1 MQITTDV
8 SLRGPVWA
16 EMLDLLVTDIFARY
30 WDLYALSVSIG
41 MMYDGQIENEAM
53 TPSGYKENPR
63 LIPRNVLIQNK
74 NKSLL
79 EFMLQAAMI
88 TTKHVEF
95 TEQERLEIAFGT
107 KTTDDFNPMHF
118 LTKYANYGIL
128 KIKDAI
134 GDADG
139 LELMQKLMAFLDDI
153 YKTGYDPTADIKL
166 ELDQQ

>member
-8 SLRGPVWA
+8 ALKGPVWA
-16 EMLDLLVTDIFARY
+16 EMLDLLVTDFFPRY

-41 MMYDGQIENEAM
+41 MMYDGQIDTDDM
-53 TPSGYKENPR
+53 VPDGYKENPR

-74 NKSLL
+74 NKSILD
-79 EFMLQAAMI
+79 FMLQAAMV

-95 TEQERLEIAFGT
+95 SEQERLEIAFGS
-107 KTTDDFNPMHF
+107 KSMDNFNPMHF

-134 GDADG
+134 GDSSDV
-139 LELMQKLMAFLDDI
+139 ELMQEFRDFLDDI
-153 YKTGYDPTADIKL
+153 YETGYDPTADIEL
-166 ELDQQ
+166 ELDEE

>member
-30 WDLYALSVSIG
+30 WDLYALSISIG
-41 MMYDGQIENEAM
+41 MV
-53 TPSGYKENPR
+53 PSGYKENPR

-88 TTKHVEF
+88 TTKHVDF
-95 TEQERLEIAFGT
+95 SEQERLEIAFSS
-107 KTTDDFNPMHF
+107 KAVEDFNPMHF

-134 GDADG
+134 GEATDV
-139 LELMQKLMAFLDDI
+139 ELMQEFRDFLDGI
-153 YKTGYDPTADIKL
+153 YETGYDPTVDIEL
-166 ELDQQ
+166 ELDEE

>member
-30 WDLYALSVSIG
+30 WDLYALSISIG
-41 MMYDGQIENEAM
+41 MMYDGQIENDDM
-53 TPSGYKENPR
+53 VPSGYKENPR

-88 TTKHVEF
+88 TTKHVDF
-95 TEQERLEIAFGT
+95 SEQERLEIAFSS
-107 KTTDDFNPMHF
+107 KVIDDFNPMHF

-134 GDADG
+134 GDATDV
-139 LELMQKLMAFLDDI
+139 ELMQEFRDFLDGI
-153 YKTGYDPTADIKL
+153 YETGYDPTVDIEL
-166 ELDQQ
+166 ELDEE